1 MKFICDQ
8 ENLVKALNIVSKAV
22 SMRTTLPILK
32 GILIKCDVSKKRVF
46 LSASDLDISIETG
59 TEALIEDEGSI
70 VVSAKMFTDIVRK
83 LPPGEVVFELKEGDI
98 VEVKRGYSEFTLQGI
113 PSDEF
118 PRIESIED
126 GNSFSLE
133 KTLLKNLIKGSCFAA
148 STEEARGIITGV
160 LLEME
165 KDSVSMVAL
174 DGYRMA
180 IVKEV
185 IKGDE
190 ERRLIISGRIVQ
202 EIGKLLADND
212 NSEEEDVEIKVSD
225 KKAIF
230 HLKDTKIVARLM
242 EGEFI
247 KYKDILP
254 KDNNTKIKIRRIALM
269 ESVERASIIVR
280 EGKNSFIRFSLEEG
294 QVIISSRAEEGTV
307 RETVPIEIE
316 GNPIEIGFNARYMID
331 TLKAIE
337 DEEILMDFNTSISPC
352 LVRPIEGE
360 YYEYLI
366 LPVRLSTASI

>member
-32 GILIKCDVSKKRVF
+32 GILIKCDNSKKNVF

-59 TEALIEDEGSI
+59 TEAIVEEEGSI
-70 VVSAKMFTDIVRK
+70 VVSAKMFIDIVRK
-83 LPPGEVVFELKEGDI
+83 LPSGEVIFNLKEGDI

-113 PSDEF
+113 PADEF
-118 PRIESIED
+118 PRIDNIGE
-126 GNSFSLE
+126 GKSFSLG
-133 KTLLKNLIKGSCFAA
+133 KNMLKNLIKGSSFAA

-160 LLEME
+160 LLEVE
-165 KDSVSMVAL
+165 KDNVSMVAL

-180 IVKEV
+180 IVKEYV
-185 IKGDE
+185 KGEE
-190 ERRLIISGRIVQ
+190 ERKLIISGKIVQ
-202 EIGKLLADND
+202 DIGKLLSDD
-212 NSEEEDVEIKVSD
+212 EPDDDVEINVSD

-230 HLKDTKIVARLM
+230 YLKDTKIVARLM
-242 EGEFI
+242 DGDFI
-247 KYKDILP
+247 KYKEILP

-280 EGKNSFIRFSLEEG
+280 EGKNSFIRFSLEDG

-307 RETVPIEIE
+307 RETVPIEKE
-316 GNPIEIGFNARYMID
+316 GESIEIGFNARYMID

-337 DEEILMDFNTSISPC
+337 DEEIFMDFNTSISPC
-352 LVRPIEGE
+352 LVRPIEGD